1 MLKSIQPT
9 VLCFDVEWIPDPK
22 AAEVLHYVD
31 LSEPGNERE
40 AFETLWKEEGKAD
53 EKNPQPYL
61 KTILCRIVSIAGI
74 VREKNMGKVS
84 LRLFSMPTDPDD
96 SEKCEE
102 ARILSGFIRAVGEKK
117 PQIVGYNSANADLPI
132 ITQRAIIHGLS
143 APGFAERPNKPWEGV
158 DYFDSRN
165 SEYNVDLCPMLG
177 RFAQTPSL
185 HQAASLSGIPGKMGV
200 SGASVAELWLEG
212 KTREIVEYN
221 EYDAFTTFLL
231 WARVAHFAN
240 LLSDQQYADEQRLTR
255 ELLEQEIA
263 GGKEHLVPYVEEWDR
278 LRELTGQADI

>member
-1 MLKSIQPT
+1 MLKTIERT
-9 VLCFDVEWIPDPK
+9 ILCFDVEWVPDPK

-31 LSEPGNERE
+31 LSEPGSERE

-53 EKNPQPYL
+53 ESNPQPYL

-74 VREKNMGKVS
+74 VREDNGGSVS
-84 LRLFSMPTDPDD
+84 LRLFSMPDDPDD
-96 SEKCEE
+96 PEKSAET
-102 ARILSGFIRAVGEKK
+102 RILSGFLKAVGAKR
-117 PQIVGYNSANADLPI
+117 PQIVGYNSAGADLPI
-132 ITQRAIIHGLS
+132 ITQRAIIHGLR
-143 APGFAERPNKPWEGV
+143 APGFGERPNKPWEGV

-165 SEYNVDLCPMLG
+165 SDFNVDLCPMLG
-177 RFAQTPSL
+177 RFSQTPSL

-212 KTREIVEYN
+212 KLREIVDYN

-240 LLSDQQYADEQRLTR
+240 LLTDKQYEEEQARVR

-263 GGKEHLVPYVEEWDR
+263 GGKQHLVPYLEEWDR
-278 LRELTGQADI
+278 LRELTGQA

>member
-1 MLKSIQPT
+1 MLKVIHPT

-22 AAEVLHYVD
+22 AAEILHYVD
-31 LSEPGNERE
+31 LTEPGSERE
-40 AFETLWKEEGKAD
+40 AFDVLWREEGKAD
-53 EKNPQPYL
+53 EENPQPYL

-74 VREKNMGKVS
+74 VREEVRGKVS

-96 SEKCEE
+96 PEKSAEP
-102 ARILSGFIRAVGEKK
+102 RILAGFMRAVGEKR

-132 ITQRAIIHGLS
+132 ITQRAIIHGLR
-143 APGFAERPNKPWEGV
+143 APGFGERPNKPWEGA

-165 SEYNVDLCPMLG
+165 SDYNVDLCPMLG

-200 SGASVAELWLEG
+200 SGASVADLWTEG
-212 KTREIVEYN
+212 KLRDIVEYN

-240 LLSDQQYADEQRLTR
+240 LLSDSQYEDEQVRVR
-255 ELLEQEIA
+255 DLLEQEIA
-263 GGKEHLVPYVEEWDR
+263 GGKQHLEAFVEEWDR
-278 LRELTGQADI
+278 LRELTGQT

>member
-1 MLKSIQPT
+1 MLKVIHPK

-22 AAEVLHYVD
+22 AAEILHYVD
-31 LSEPGNERE
+31 LSEPGSERE

-74 VREKNMGKVS
+74 VREDTGGS
-84 LRLFSMPTDPDD
+84 IALRLFSMPTEPDD
-96 SEKCEE
+96 PEKCGE
-102 ARILSGFIRAVGEKK
+102 ARILSGFLRAVGEKR
-117 PQIVGYNSANADLPI
+117 PQVVGYNSSNADLPI
-132 ITQRAIIHGLS
+132 ITQRAIIHGLR
-143 APGFAERPNKPWEGV
+143 APGFGERPAKPWEGA

-165 SEYNVDLCPMLG
+165 SDYNVDLCPMLG

-185 HQAASLSGIPGKMGV
+185 HQVASLSGIPGKMGV

-240 LLSDQQYADEQRLTR
+240 LLSDAQYEEEQIRVR
-255 ELLEQEIA
+255 ELLESEIA
-263 GGKEHLVPYVEEWDR
+263 AGKQHLQPFVEEWDR
-278 LRELTGQADI
+278 LRELTGQD